1 MERERKT
8 TWGHWLARVLE
19 VLVIVAVGALVI
31 DVLLGVGTRG
41 LGTLR
46 AWLESQT
53 GWNIVIL
60 PSGQIQWTEELARFL
75 MVWSALLGA
84 ALAFERR
91 AHLGVDY
98 FVGKLHPAARKWTQA
113 LAHLVVM
120 AFAGLVLIEGGAELV
135 GKAMESGQVTPALG
149 LKKWI
154 VYAVVP
160 ASGVFMILFSLENMV
175 TDLIRGE
182 DEEVAS

>member
-1 MERERKT
+1 MERARKT

-19 VLVIVAVGALVI
+19 VLVIVAVGALVL

-46 AWLESQT
+46 AWLESRT
-53 GWNIVIL
+53 GRSIVFL
-60 PSGQIQWTEELARFL
+60 PKGQVQWTEELARFL

-84 ALAFERR
+84 ALAFQRR

-98 FVGKLHPAARKWTQA
+98 FVGKLHPAARKWTQT

-120 AFAGLVLIEGGAELV
+120 AFAGLVLIEGGLELV
-135 GKAMESGQVTPALG
+135 GKAMASEQVTPALG

-160 ASGVFMILFSLENMV
+160 VSGVFMILFSLENML
-175 TDLIRGE
+175 TDLIMN
-182 DEEVAS
+182 DEEVVS

>member
-1 MERERKT
+1 MERERRT
-8 TWGHWLARVLE
+8 VWGHGLARVLE
-19 VLVIVAVGALVI
+19 ALVIVAVGALVL

-46 AWLESQT
+46 AWMEART
-53 GWNIVIL
+53 GWRLGFL
-60 PSGQIQWTEELARFL
+60 PGGQVRWTEELARFL

-98 FVGKLHPAARKWTQA
+98 FVGKLHPATRKWTQA
-113 LAHLVVM
+113 AAHLVVLG
-120 AFAGLVLIEGGAELV
+120 FAWLVLVDGGAELV
-135 GKAMESGQVTPALG
+135 RKAMESGQVTPALG
-149 LKKWI
+149 LRKWM

-160 ASGVFMILFSLENMV
+160 VSGVFMMLFSLENLV
-175 TDLIRGE
+175 TDLVRGG
-182 DEEVAS
+182 EEVPS